1 MPNHPDR
8 ELPQSDVQPTEPMI
22 AGRPSQ
28 GGSWIALTLAAI
40 VLIAVGYF
48 LLKPD
53 VPSPN
58 MRAAETPP
66 ATTPA
71 PR

>member
-1 MPNHPDR
+1 
-8 ELPQSDVQPTEPMI
+8 MI
-22 AGRPSQ
+22 AGRPRE

-40 VLIAVGYF
+40 VLLAVGYF